1 MHIHIFS
8 ATTRR
13 QIHAYVFSA
22 LARHV
27 TLPAP
32 SLNLRVLC
40 EMLSGQRLCM
50 QLAPWLLMKHTY
62 QLQKDLDVMIGH
74 IFTYP

>member
-27 TLPAP
+27 TLPARALRNAFGAKTMHAAG
-32 SLNLRVLC
+32 SVALN
-40 EMLSGQRLCM
+40 E
-50 QLAPWLLMKHTY
+50 A
-62 QLQKDLDVMIGH
+62 H
-74 IFTYP
+74 ISITKRP